1 MKVVFDTNV
10 FVSAFIVPGSKGE
23 DALLLGQRRKVG
35 LYSSVPIL
43 TETARILRAKFDQSE
58 EDVTDA
64 LKMTGCA
71 ATAQADLI
79 VTGDHHLLDLR
90 KFEGIPIVRLAD
102 LLITIPSEWFS
113 NAFSGNRAGA
123 LIVVASFWESIT
135 VGCVVSVSPCCH
147 QSLQA
152 GDLCSRKRRASPII
166 GRSIRFLK
174 MNWLLG
180 RRSCRSART
189 SSRH

>member
-1 MKVVFDTNV
+1 MKVD
-10 FVSAFIVPGSKGE
+10 
-23 DALLLGQRRKVG
+23 R
-35 LYSSVPIL
+35 YSSVPIL
-43 TETARILRAKFDQSE
+43 TETARILRAKFDQPE
-58 EDVTDA
+58 KDVTDA

-79 VTGDHHLLDLR
+79 VTGQHHLLDLR
-90 KFEGIPIVRLAD
+90 EFEGIPIVRLAD
-102 LLITIPSEWFS
+102 FLRTIPSEGFS
-113 NAFSGNRAGA
+113 IAFSGNRASA
-123 LIVVASFWESIT
+123 PIVVGSFWESIT

-166 GRSIRFLK
+166 GCSIRFLK